1 MNGARSWIWDLASR
15 LSQSAARRAALPQ
28 VAPMLIHAHDIFTKA
43 RAALPRDPLARWA
56 SIFFSASALTF
67 LISIAAS
74 QSFLALATLLYFA
87 GLLAAH
93 PKPRIGFPPV
103 KLPLALYCI
112 FTVVSIFFAENKAI
126 GGFAVRKLALFLILL
141 LAVNLIVS
149 LRHLAFLLKAMF
161 VEAAVAGIV
170 GVVQFVRQ
178 YREVRVEH
186 PHRIYLYMTVTR
198 IHGFMGHWMNFGGQQ
213 MLMFCALLA
222 FLLLVVKWKT
232 GPTMAMPA
240 TGQAGIAAPRRMNL
254 WWIVC
259 AIIAFSILLNFT
271 RGVWLGCFVGVV
283 YLVARWRV
291 RWLWALPVLV
301 AITLIAGP
309 RLLRRREESVLH
321 PSRDASLAVRFE
333 MWHAGWRMIQKHP
346 LAGVGPENIP
356 EVYDLYLPPGK
367 SPIVGYHGH
376 LHDDFIQI
384 AAARGL
390 PCFGAWLWFML
401 ALAWG
406 ILRRSRKL
414 VASRWVA
421 HAALAGWLA
430 FIAEGF
436 FEYNFGTSPV
446 LMLFL
451 FVMAL
456 PFAAEEIE
464 KNIQSS
470 DFGEANS

>member
-1 MNGARSWIWDLASR
+1 M
-15 LSQSAARRAALPQ
+15 
-28 VAPMLIHAHDIFTKA
+28 IHAPDILAKA
-43 RAALPRDPLARWA
+43 RAALPKDPLAKWA
-56 SIFFSASALTF
+56 SIIFSLSALTL

-74 QSFLALATLLYFA
+74 QSFLALAALLYFVW
-87 GLLAAH
+87 LLAAH

-103 KLPLALYCI
+103 KLPLALYCV
-112 FTVVSIFFAENKAI
+112 FTVISIFFAENKAV

-149 LRHLAFLLKAMF
+149 LRHLFFLLKAMF

-170 GVVQFVRQ
+170 GVAQFIRQ
-178 YREVRVEH
+178 YREVRIQH

-222 FLLLVVKWKT
+222 FLLLALKWKSQP
-232 GPTMAMPA
+232 GAETMAATEPA
-240 TGQAGIAAPRRMNL
+240 EIAAPRQIKL

-271 RGVWLGCFVGVV
+271 RGVWLGCFMGAV
-283 YLVARWRV
+283 YVIARWRA
-291 RWLWALPVLV
+291 RWLWTLPVLV
-301 AITLIAGP
+301 AITLLAGP
-309 RLLRRREESVLH
+309 QLLRRREESVLH

-333 MWHAGWRMIQKHP
+333 MWRAGRRMIQKHP

-367 SPIVGYHGH
+367 TPIVGYHDH

-390 PCFGAWLWFML
+390 PCLVAWLWFML

-414 VASRWVA
+414 AASRWVA

-430 FIAEGF
+430 FIAEGL

-446 LMLFL
+446 LMVFL

-464 KNIQSS
+464 NRAALAALGEKNNGDSHS
-470 DFGEANS
+470 